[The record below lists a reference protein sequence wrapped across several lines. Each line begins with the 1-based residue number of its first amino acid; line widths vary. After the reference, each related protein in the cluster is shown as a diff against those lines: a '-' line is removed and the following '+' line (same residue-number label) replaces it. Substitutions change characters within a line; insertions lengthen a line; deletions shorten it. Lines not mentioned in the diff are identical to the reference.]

1 LSMGRYG
8 ADRPSDRKVSLEVS
22 VDKWVSDALEKIR
35 SKKSVSSLVN
45 SLLATVIRQF
55 DPGPASP
62 FIYELVG
69 LLAKH
74 KREAEA
80 TGDTETL
87 ASVAQLHSM
96 LEPFIDLAEA
106 EPKPNALPS
115 GDSYS
120 RGGKAESRIEGSQR
134 EYSWYVVPVL
144 HCGAPMSYLRGSGA
158 WKCVTCGFL
167 LHDA

>member
-8 ADRPSDRKVSLEVS
+8 ADSPSDRKVSLEVS

-74 KREAEA
+74 RREAEA
-80 TGDTETL
+80 TGDAETL

-96 LEPFIDLAEA
+96 LEPFIDLSEA
-106 EPKPNALPS
+106 EPESKLPLLG
-115 GDSYS
+115 GDGVTVSPRVGRSQYEYS
-120 RGGKAESRIEGSQR
+120 RYA
-134 EYSWYVVPVL
+134 VPVL
-144 HCGAPMSYLRGSGA
+144 HCGIPMAYLRGSGG

-167 LHDA
+167 LQDSHP